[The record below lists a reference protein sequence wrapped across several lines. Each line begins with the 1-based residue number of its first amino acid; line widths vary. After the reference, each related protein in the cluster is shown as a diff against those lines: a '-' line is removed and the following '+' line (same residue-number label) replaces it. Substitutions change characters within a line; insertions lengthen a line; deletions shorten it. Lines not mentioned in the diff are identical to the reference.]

1 MLTSMIYV
9 SEELFV
15 SLPSL
20 LFVVPLHAPAQT
32 GPNEISPYSTYI
44 GTLGLGGNMLSPHCS

>member
-9 SEELFV
+9 TEELFV
-15 SLPSL
+15 SLPGL

-32 GPNEISPYSTYI
+32 GPN
-44 GTLGLGGNMLSPHCS
+44 

>member
-1 MLTSMIYV
+1 MKMCKIYDFYD

-15 SLPSL
+15 SLPGL

-32 GPNEISPYSTYI
+32 GPN
-44 GTLGLGGNMLSPHCS
+44 

>member
-15 SLPSL
+15 SLPGL
-20 LFVVPLHAPAQT
+20 LLVVPLHAPAQT
-32 GPNEISPYSTYI
+32 GPN
-44 GTLGLGGNMLSPHCS
+44 

>member
-1 MLTSMIYV
+1 MGQEGKQSQYSEVLCNILTNVLVSVYIITVYV

-32 GPNEISPYSTYI
+32 GPN
-44 GTLGLGGNMLSPHCS
+44 